1 MKIKHF
7 FLFFILFSL
16 LIIPTTIFAQQTPC
30 STNADCSTGEF
41 CTSLGYCGSASCEY
55 DSQCPNGY
63 FCKLNPT
70 DFSQSCTLKI
80 PLGGTCDG
88 DGQCLQGE
96 CNSQTQKCELVAGT
110 GTVSCTS
117 QTACPDNQFCN
128 LSLSPSICNP
138 KESDGSPCTENYE
151 CISNICSQDF
161 CIADPNS
168 PLTNTGDPN
177 TNTGDPNTNTGDPNT
192 NTGAPTT
199 QSLPNPLGETNI
211 NIILGRIVKYIIGI
225 SGSVALVVFI
235 IGGAM
240 WMISAGR
247 PDYVKKGR
255 AAMISAIIG
264 LAIIFSSYI
273 IIRFIIDAAQSID

>member
-7 FLFFILFSL
+7 FFLLFLL
-16 LIIPTTIFAQQTPC
+16 LIFMVPTTILAQGTECLTDHNCEEGEYCNSISQECFPKAAGGLPC
-30 STNADCSTGEF
+30 VYNNECQSNNCDAENGKCIATITEDPSTISCIPDCILNQYCDLEANPPVCTDKKADNDA
-41 CTSLGYCGSASCEY
+41 CTSSTQCSSNNCE
-55 DSQCPNGY
+55 
-63 FCKLNPT
+63 
-70 DFSQSCTLKI
+70 I
-80 PLGGTCDG
+80 PSG
-88 DGQCLQGE
+88 DTIG
-96 CNSQTQKCELVAGT
+96 
-110 GTVSCTS
+110 
-117 QTACPDNQFCN
+117 
-128 LSLSPSICNP
+128 I
-138 KESDGSPCTENYE
+138 CTEY
-151 CISNICSQDF
+151 
-161 CIADPNS
+161 IAPA
-168 PLTNTGDPN
+168 
-177 TNTGDPNTNTGDPNT
+177 NTGDPNTNTGDPNT

-273 IIRFIIDAAQSID
+273 IIRFIIDAAQSIG